1 MEQPEIQELR
11 TELSDLTTAIEGLG
25 YDLERAVMIGRM
37 LTHSRLSA
45 AQLSEADEDI
55 QPPLWVN
62 DAGNARRGFEGA
74 VEQIRKE
81 REEPKDIPRA
91 H

>member
-62 DAGNARRGFEGA
+62 DAGNAQRGLADDGH
-74 VEQIRKE
+74 
-81 REEPKDIPRA
+81 PRGGLHHPPGRA
-91 H
+91 G